1 MPTRGEAQAA
11 LDDFIERT
19 NGQTVAQY
27 VADGAAKLS
36 GFVADIMMPMY
47 GRLELLSE
55 VEGQGEVALLLAQ
68 GLYEIADVTQKLGD
82 LAVGTAAELGGD
94 ATTVGQSPAW
104 AEYVTSQQALVDSL
118 PDTDE
123 ETEAILADADAM
135 AAIEE
140 AEAEVNDGEEVSATT
155 E

>member
-1 MPTRGEAQAA
+1 MTTRGEAQAA

-19 NGQTVAQY
+19 TGQTVTQY
-27 VADGAAKLS
+27 VTDGANKLN
-36 GFVADIMMPMY
+36 GLVADVMVVMY

-68 GLYEIADVTQKLGD
+68 GLYEIADITQKLGE
-82 LAVGTAAELGGD
+82 LSIGTAAELGGEN
-94 ATTVGQSPAW
+94 TTVGQSPAW
-104 AEYVTSQQALVDSL
+104 SEYVDSQQALVDSL
-118 PDTDE
+118 PETDE

-140 AEAEVNDGEEVSATT
+140 AEVELNDGEEVSVTA